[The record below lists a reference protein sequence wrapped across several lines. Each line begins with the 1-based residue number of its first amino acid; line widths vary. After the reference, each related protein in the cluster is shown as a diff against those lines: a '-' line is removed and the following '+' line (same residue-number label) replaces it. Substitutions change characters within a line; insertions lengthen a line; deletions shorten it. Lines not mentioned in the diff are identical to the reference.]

1 MPTSGMTDGE
11 VLTMFVQVIQGQVTD
26 TEQAHAAMDRWMEE
40 LAPEATGWLGTTA
53 GVTADGQFIA
63 LARFESADAARRN
76 SDSPGQDK
84 WWHEFSSL
92 LTDDATFHD
101 TEDVVLDIQ
110 GEPGSAGF
118 VQVMQ
123 GQGSN
128 PERARE
134 LMEQDSDKWAE
145 FRPDVIG
152 SVTAMYDD
160 GDYTMAIYFTNEAE
174 AREGEKKEVP
184 PELQAQ
190 MDEMNALAGGPP
202 TYFDLKQPWLYSPS

>member
-1 MPTSGMTDGE
+1 
-11 VLTMFVQVIQGQVTD
+11 MFVQVIQGQVTD
-26 TEQAHAAMDRWMEE
+26 AEQAHAAMDRWMEE

-53 GVTADGQFIA
+53 GVTEDGRFIA

-76 SDSPGQDK
+76 SESPGQDK
-84 WWHEFSSL
+84 WWHEFSST
-92 LTDDATFHD
+92 LTGDATFHD
-101 TEDVVLDIQ
+101 SEDVVVDIQ
-110 GEPGSAGF
+110 GEPDTAGF

-152 SVTAMYDD
+152 SVTALYDD
-160 GDYTMAIYFTNEAE
+160 GDYTMAIYFTSEAE
-174 AREGEKKEVP
+174 AREGEKKEPP
-184 PELQAQ
+184 PELKAQ
-190 MDEMNALAGGPP
+190 MDEMTSLAGGEP
-202 TYFDLKQPWLYSPS
+202 TYFDLKQPWLYSPTST

>member
-1 MPTSGMTDGE
+1 
-11 VLTMFVQVIQGQVTD
+11 MFVQVIQGQVTD
-26 TEQAHAAMDRWMEE
+26 AEQAHAALDRWMEE
-40 LAPEATGWLGTTA
+40 LAPDATGWLGTTA
-53 GVTADGQFIA
+53 GVTEDGRFVA

-76 SDSPGQDK
+76 SESPAQDK
-84 WWHEFSSL
+84 WWHEFTSV
-92 LTDDATFHD
+92 LTGDATFHD
-101 TEDVVLDIQ
+101 SEDVVVDVQ
-110 GEPGSAGF
+110 GEPDSAGF

-134 LMEQDSDKWAE
+134 LMQQDSDKWAE

-152 SVTAMYDD
+152 SVTALHDD
-160 GDYTMAIYFTNEAE
+160 GDYTMAIYFTSEAE
-174 AREGEKKEVP
+174 AREGEKKEPP

-190 MDEMNALAGGPP
+190 MEELNSLAGGEP